1 MRGIARILATGFGL
15 GRVPLMPG
23 TVASVAA
30 LPVAVWIAFVGDWQA
45 VLACAALISL
55 VGIWACGVHAHTL
68 GVTDPSECV
77 LDEIAGQ
84 FLALAPLAPL
94 GRVLNIG
101 SIAAA
106 FFLFRFFDIVKPWP
120 ISRLERLPGG
130 LGIMA
135 DDIFAGLVSALL
147 VVAAAY
153 MNWI

>member
-1 MRGIARILATGFGL
+1 MKGIARILATGFGL

-23 TVASVAA
+23 TAASLAA
-30 LPVAVWIAFVGDWQA
+30 LPVAWWLAFVGGWQI
-45 VLACAALISL
+45 VLVCAGLISV
-55 VGIWACGVHAHTL
+55 VGIWACGVHARVL
-68 GVTDPSECV
+68 GEKDPSECV

-84 FLALAPLAPL
+84 FLALTPLAPTGRILSL
-94 GRVLNIG
+94 GA
-101 SIAAA
+101 IAVA

-147 VVAAAY
+147 VFAAAY